1 MNTEERI
8 RQREQELLM
17 YAQQLREAKKQAEQL
32 KAGVRQAWNAQETA
46 YILEAVE
53 KAAAEITREIESMET
68 LAADISEK
76 AAQQRV
82 QAELLQADLLLA
94 DDGLF

>member
-1 MNTEERI
+1 MNTEEQI
-8 RQREQELLM
+8 RQTEQELLM
-17 YAQQLREAKKQAEQL
+17 YAQRLREAKRQAEQL
-32 KAGVRQAWNAQETA
+32 EAGVRQAWNAPETA

-53 KAAAEITREIESMET
+53 KAAAELTREIGSMET
-68 LAADISEK
+68 LAAHISEK

-82 QAELLQADLLLA
+82 QAELLQMDLLLA

>member
-1 MNTEERI
+1 MNTEERT
-8 RQREQELLM
+8 RQTEQELLM
-17 YAQQLREAKKQAEQL
+17 YAQRLREAKRQAEQL
-32 KAGVRQAWNAQETA
+32 KAGVRQAWNAPETA

-53 KAAAEITREIESMET
+53 KAAAELTREIESMET
-68 LAADISEK
+68 LAAHISEK

-82 QAELLQADLLLA
+82 QAELLQTDLLLA